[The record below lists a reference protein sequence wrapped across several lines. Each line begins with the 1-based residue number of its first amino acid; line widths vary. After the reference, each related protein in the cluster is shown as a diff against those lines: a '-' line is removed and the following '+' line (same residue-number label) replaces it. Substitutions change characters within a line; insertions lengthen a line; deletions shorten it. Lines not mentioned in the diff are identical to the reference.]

1 MHLLAKSLKASI
13 MRFFFLPALLLPAPL
28 SALTIKLHKQNAVVW
43 SQTQLITGEVDTV
56 VASAGWL
63 MVNGK
68 ALPFQFQN
76 QSKQFSVQA
85 ILEEGVNIL
94 VARVD
99 SSGVPIYSDTLR
111 LTLGY
116 KLRPEVHAYA
126 TVANRAVTLHA
137 VVLENPRDAALSF
150 FWRPDANNPAPI
162 DVANPT
168 DTVASFLLPASAPL
182 GEYYFDLNVYTANG
196 DTTKTRT
203 LVAATAEDILP
214 FNIKT
219 DHAAWIDRA
228 IIYEITPYN
237 FVAEGKFNH
246 VTQKIPE
253 LAALGINALWL
264 QPVYRT
270 RNRGQGYDVTDYF
283 AMRNDLGSEA
293 DLRTLIAT
301 AHAYGLRVLFDFVP
315 NHTSIYHP
323 YALEAIRHGP
333 NSYYYDFYQRS
344 RDTAPYAM
352 HYNSRQQGLM
362 QFIYYFWDELV
373 NLDYDNPEV
382 QRMMIEAGK
391 YWIEQFDID
400 GYRIDAVWGVNARR
414 PDFMQQWRLALKRLK
429 PEVLLLGEDKAT
441 WPMVFDERFDAAY
454 DWAPE
459 QPWVSQWVW
468 QTSYS
473 TSSNPTIFNNSNQNT
488 RAALLRAA
496 LTNNGNGY
504 ASRAKIL
511 RFMENNDTFRFL
523 PTHDLNRTKMVA
535 ALMFSLHGI
544 PLLYNGQEI
553 GFATHPYQ
561 TYAIFNSGQAIRS
574 LDKNGL
580 FPYYQK
586 LAQLRKDFPALHSD
600 NFQEIAVTPSN
611 SVYAFRRWEDE
622 QNIFAIIN
630 MGNAATSATVKIPV
644 AQLALDSA
652 KTYYLAD
659 LLGSAFISGTPVF
672 LSAASIS
679 LPAYTTR
686 MFILSDT
693 LRATSIESPVA
704 SILPN
709 EFKLA
714 QNYPNPFWS
723 EPTSRSVA
731 DAAPRGVGNPTTTIE
746 FDLPRSGWAS
756 LRVYDLLGR
765 KVVTLFEG
773 EKQVGHHKIIFDGK
787 GMPSG
792 IYFYRLQFGENS
804 LIRKMMLAK

>member
-1 MHLLAKSLKASI
+1 
-13 MRFFFLPALLLPAPL
+13 MRFFFLLALLLLHAPL
-28 SALTIKLHKQNAVVW
+28 SAVTIKLHEQNAVVW
-43 SQTQLITGEVDTV
+43 SRIQLITGEVDTM
-56 VASAGWL
+56 VAATGWL
-63 MVNGK
+63 LVNGD

-116 KLRPEVHAYA
+116 KLRPEVYAYA
-126 TVANRAVTLHA
+126 TVANRTVILHGT
-137 VVLENPRDAALSF
+137 VLENPRSAVLSF
-150 FWRPDANNPAPI
+150 FWRAEANNPMQI
-162 DVANPT
+162 DMANRA
-168 DTVASFLLPASAPL
+168 DSVASFVLPEGAPL
-182 GEYYFDLNVYTANG
+182 GEYYFNLNVYSANG
-196 DTTKTRT
+196 DTTKART
-203 LVAATAEDILP
+203 LVTATSEDILP

-219 DHAAWIDRA
+219 DHTAWIDRA

-253 LAALGINALWL
+253 LAALGVNTIWL

-270 RNRGQGYDVTDYF
+270 RGRGQGYDVTDYF
-283 AMRNDLGSEA
+283 AVRNDLGSEA

-301 AHAYGLRVLFDFVP
+301 AHAHGLKVLFDFVP

-323 YALEAIRHGP
+323 YAQDAIRYGP
-333 NSYYYDFYQRS
+333 SSHYYDFYQRS
-344 RDTAPYAM
+344 RDNAPYAM
-352 HYNSRQQGLM
+352 HYNTRQQGLM
-362 QFIYYFWDELV
+362 QFIYYFWNELV
-373 NLDYDNPEV
+373 NLNYDSPEV

-391 YWIEQFDID
+391 YWIEKFDID

-414 PDFMQQWRLALKRLK
+414 ADFMQQWRLALKRVK

-441 WPMVFDERFDAAY
+441 WPMVFEERFDAAY

-459 QPWVSQWVW
+459 EPWVSHWVW

-473 TSSNPTIFNNSNQNT
+473 TSSNPTIFNNSNQST

-496 LTNNGNGY
+496 LTNSGTGY
-504 ASRAKIL
+504 APRARIL

-523 PTHDLNRTKMVA
+523 PTHDRARTKMVA
-535 ALMFSLHGI
+535 ALMFALHGI

-561 TYAIFNSGQAIRS
+561 TYAVFNSGQTIKA

-600 NFQEIAVTPSN
+600 NFQEVAVTPNASI
-611 SVYAFRRWEDE
+611 YAFRRWEDE

-630 MGNAATSATVKIPV
+630 MGNAATSAAVKIPV

-652 KTYYLAD
+652 KTYYLTD
-659 LLGSAFISGTPVF
+659 LLNAEYISGTPTV
-672 LSAASIS
+672 LSTVSIS

-693 LRATSIESPVA
+693 LMATSVESPAA
-704 SILPN
+704 SSLPN

-714 QNYPNPFWS
+714 QNYPNPF
-723 EPTSRSVA
+723 
-731 DAAPRGVGNPTTTIE
+731 NPTTTIE
-746 FDLPRSGWAS
+746 FDLPRSGRAG

-765 KVVTLFEG
+765 KVITLFEG

-804 LIRKMMLAK
+804 LIRKMILAK